1 MKKVI
6 ASFAVIILAVFFAGC
21 ERQIVET
28 ESPTE
33 MTEEAETAA
42 LDEIDKIMDGMTLEE
57 KIYQLFFVKHDSL
70 VGVTA
75 TTAGE
80 ATKNALSEMPVGGI
94 IYFSAN
100 VKSAEQVKDMIEKAQ
115 SYSKIPL
122 FVGVDEEGGRVSR
135 LKKAGVTTFS
145 PMGKLKT
152 EEEAQS
158 VGRTLGKE
166 LKELGFNVDFA
177 PVADVLV
184 NSKNSEIGDRSF
196 GSDADKVS
204 KMVGAFVPAIEGEG
218 VSAVLKHFPGHG
230 STGVNSHTGYSESK
244 RTLPELREC
253 EFKAFSAGIEAGADF
268 VMVSHMTA
276 VNAVKSSLPSSL
288 SKEIIM
294 NLLKG
299 ELGFEGI
306 VITDA
311 LDMGAVTDF
320 YSSGDTAVMAVE
332 AGADMLLMPENLGE
346 AHKALLSAVKSGRLK
361 EKRIDESIRKILTLK
376 YGKYR
381 R

>member
-6 ASFAVIILAVFFAGC
+6 VSFAVIILAAFFAAC
-21 ERQIVET
+21 EGQNIET
-28 ESPTE
+28 QSPTE
-33 MTEEAETAA
+33 GTEEAETAA
-42 LDEIDKIMDGMTLEE
+42 VDEIDKIMDGMTLDE

-75 TTAGE
+75 TMSGE
-80 ATKNALSEMPVGGI
+80 ATKEALSEMPVGGI

-100 VKSAEQVKDMIEKAQ
+100 VKSAEQMKNMIEKAQ

-122 FVGVDEEGGRVSR
+122 FVGVDEEGGKVSR
-135 LKKAGVTTFS
+135 LKKAGITRIP
-145 PMGKLKT
+145 PMGELKT
-152 EEEAQS
+152 EEEAQNA
-158 VGRTLGKE
+158 GRTLGKE

-184 NSKNSEIGDRSF
+184 NSENSEIGDRSF
-196 GSDADKVS
+196 GSDAEKVS
-204 KMVGAFVPAIEGEG
+204 EMVGAFVPAIEGEG

-230 STGVNSHTGYSESK
+230 STSANSHTGYSESK
-244 RTLPELREC
+244 RTLSELREC
-253 EFKAFSAGIEAGADF
+253 EFKAFGAGIEAGADF

-276 VNAVKSSLPSSL
+276 VNAVKSRLPSSL
-288 SKEIIM
+288 SKEIITD
-294 NLLKG
+294 LLKG

-311 LDMGAVTDF
+311 LDMGAVTDS
-320 YSSGDTAVMAVE
+320 YSSGDAAVMAVE

-346 AHKALLSAVKSGRLK
+346 AHEAILSAVKSGRITP
-361 EKRIDESIRKILTLK
+361 KRIDESVRKILTQK

>member
-33 MTEEAETAA
+33 EAATEA

-135 LKKAGVTTFS
+135 LKKAGVTTFA

-152 EEEAQS
+152 EKEAQS

-244 RTLPELREC
+244 RTLSELREC

-276 VNAVKSSLPSSL
+276 VSAVKSSLPSSL
-288 SKEIIM
+288 SKEMITD
-294 NLLKG
+294 LLKG

-320 YSSGDTAVMAVE
+320 YSSGDAAVMAVE

-346 AHKALLSAVKSGRLK
+346 AFDALLSAVKSGRLK
-361 EKRIDESIRKILTLK
+361 EERINESVRKILTQK